1 VSAAASSFDGDRLTL
16 CLSLTQARTV
26 DIPMIAATVG
36 FDALYVDLEHSVTS
50 LETASML
57 CAAGAAVGLTP
68 YVRVPSLDFGLI
80 TRVLDGGARGVIA
93 PHVDT
98 PEQAQQVVDAC
109 RFPPRGRR
117 TVYGATPTTGYRHMP
132 AAEVV
137 QYLDDH
143 TFVAVMVE
151 SVEAVQRADAIA
163 AVDGVDTVL
172 VGPHDLSADMGIPG
186 QFRHER
192 FAAAMETIAQACEAG
207 EAVFGVAGISDVGLL
222 GDYVRLGVRFV
233 SAGTDAGLFQA
244 AAQARV
250 TELRG
255 VPIPGGSNTP

>member
-1 VSAAASSFDGDRLTL
+1 MTATAGALDGDRLTL

-57 CAAGAAVGLTP
+57 WAAGSAVGLTP

-80 TRVLDGGARGVIA
+80 TRVLDGGAQGVIA

-98 PEQAQQVVDAC
+98 PEQAQRVVDAC

-117 TVYGATPTTGYRHMP
+117 TVYGATPTTRYRHMP

-137 QYLDDH
+137 QYLDDQ
-143 TFVAVMVE
+143 TIVAVMVE
-151 SVEAVQRADAIA
+151 SVDAVERVAAIA
-163 AVDGVDTVL
+163 AVDGVDIVL
-172 VGPHDLSADMGIPG
+172 VGPHDLSADMGVPG
-186 QFRHER
+186 QFRHVR
-192 FAAAMETIAQACEAG
+192 FAAAMETVAKACQTSG
-207 EAVFGVAGISDVGLL
+207 AVLGVAGINDVDLL

-255 VPIPGGSNTP
+255 IAIPGGSNTP

>member
-1 VSAAASSFDGDRLTL
+1 VSAAGSADGDRLTL

-36 FDALYVDLEHSVTS
+36 FDALYVDLEHSATS

-68 YVRVPSLDFGLI
+68 YVRVPSLDFGLV
-80 TRVLDGGARGVIA
+80 TRVLDGGAHGVIA

-98 PEQAQQVVDAC
+98 AEQAQQVVDAC

-117 TVYGATPTTGYRHMP
+117 TLYGATPTTRYRHMP
-132 AAEVV
+132 AAEGA
-137 QYLDDH
+137 QYLDEH
-143 TFVAVMVE
+143 TIVAVMVE
-151 SVEAVQRADAIA
+151 SLDAVEGADAIA
-163 AVDGVDTVL
+163 AVDGVDIVL

-186 QFRHER
+186 HFRDQR
-192 FAAAMETIAQACEAG
+192 FAAAMETVAKACHASG
-207 EAVFGVAGISDVGLL
+207 AVLGVAGISDVGLL
-222 GDYVRLGVRFV
+222 AEYVRLGVRFV